1 VSRRSRGTRRDAR
14 LTERGFH
21 AWVARRLPAGRV
33 GPLPLGDD
41 AAAVPWSGSRVA
53 LLTSDALVEG
63 THFLPD
69 SPPDAVG
76 SAAVA
81 ASLSDLAA
89 KGAEPL
95 ALLIDLLL
103 PRTTPPAWPQSVLL
117 GAERTAAR
125 FGAHVVGGD
134 TKSAPRRVVVGI
146 AVGRGERGRLAAR
159 TRARPGD
166 RLVTTGTVGRGGAGA
181 VALES
186 VRTPTRS
193 VLRELLDIRPRVVEG
208 RALAAR
214 AHAMLDTSDGIAE
227 AAHLLAEASR
237 VRVVLR
243 AEDLPLD
250 PALVRRVRDERRRWR
265 YAFYGGDYELLA
277 AVPPGAVGPLR
288 SRFARIGTALHEV
301 GRLEPGRGAWL
312 ERNRRRSRLSRA
324 GWQPFARER

>member
-1 VSRRSRGTRRDAR
+1 VSRRSRRTRREAR
-14 LTERGFH
+14 LTERAFH

-41 AAAVPWSGSRVA
+41 AAALPLSGSRVT

-63 THFLPD
+63 THFLSD

-76 SAAVA
+76 AAAVA

-89 KGAEPL
+89 KGGEPL

-103 PRTTPPAWPQSVLL
+103 PRTTPPAWPRSVLL

-134 TKSAPRRVVVGI
+134 TKPAPRRVVVGI
-146 AVGRGERGRLAAR
+146 AVGRGEVRRLAPR
-159 TRARPGD
+159 SGARPGD
-166 RLVTTGTVGRGGAGA
+166 RLVATGTVGRGGAAA
-181 VALES
+181 VALGPT
-186 VRTPTRS
+186 RRPTRS
-193 VLRELLDIRPRVVEG
+193 EMRELLDIRPRVAEG
-208 RALAAR
+208 RRLAAR

-250 PALVRRVRDERRRWR
+250 PALVRRVRDERRRSAV
-265 YAFYGGDYELLA
+265 AFYGGDYELLA
-277 AVPPGAVGPLR
+277 AVPSSAVASLR
-288 SRFARIGTALHEV
+288 SRLARIGTPLHEV
-301 GRLEPGRGAWL
+301 GCVERGRGAWL
-312 ERNRRRSRLSRA
+312 ERNGRRSRLPRA